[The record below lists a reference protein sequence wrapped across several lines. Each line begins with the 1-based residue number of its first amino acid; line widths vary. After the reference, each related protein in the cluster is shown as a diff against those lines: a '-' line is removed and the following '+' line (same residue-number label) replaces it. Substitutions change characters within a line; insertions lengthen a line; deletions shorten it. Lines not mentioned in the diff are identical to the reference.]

1 MVLRYKQDNA
11 LLHYRPTDV
20 EESQPTLEKHVR
32 CLKKPA
38 CYLDISE
45 NKMLEKASGDPTWFV
60 EDVSLR
66 NQ

>member
-1 MVLRYKQDNA
+1 MLFLQ
-11 LLHYRPTDV
+11 RPTDV
-20 EESQPTLEKHVR
+20 EESQPTLEKHVKNQVF
-32 CLKKPA
+32 KKPA

-45 NKMLEKASGDPTWFV
+45 NKMLEKVSGDPTWFV